1 MNKETANRWKYK
13 GKREIAAAIALY
25 PTAYLYARAL
35 TSSDYLLCLG
45 LFTALFVL
53 VGEYLCRGR
62 KRPAE
67 SVVWFGCFM
76 LITLG
81 VLLER
86 TRVWGSV
93 LPILF
98 MHIFAVWW
106 YLSRAGKLVDGES
119 GRFLPLDALNGFVR
133 IPFGNFFLRITCLRR
148 AARSR
153 RRGEQSE
160 QTGRKKAAS
169 VAAVL
174 LGALLLY
181 WAVSSL
187 AAADSGFE
195 RLVEGLLEALRL
207 PVNMGE
213 FVLRLL
219 LSLPVGAWLFGL
231 LAGAPRV
238 RNERLREERDKT
250 GEAIAKLRIVPGGIW
265 TAVTAV
271 FIAVYVL
278 FFAMQGSY
286 LFGAF
291 VRRLPEG
298 FIVSEYARRG
308 FFELCRVMTINF
320 ALLWLM
326 TRTGRAQ
333 EGQGR
338 RQRIMCTLLLA
349 ASMLFAV
356 VAFSKLALYI
366 SCFGFTPKRLQSSW
380 LVTVLFAGC
389 AAALYNLWTGKK
401 AFKYWMMFG
410 AVTLS
415 GLCIW

>member
-1 MNKETANRWKYK
+1 MNKENANRWKYK
-13 GKREIAAAIALY
+13 GRREIAAAIVLY

-35 TSSDYLLCLG
+35 TSIHYLLCLG

-53 VGEYLCRGR
+53 VGEYLCWGR

-67 SVVWFGCFM
+67 SVVWFGCLA
-76 LITLG
+76 LITVG
-81 VLLER
+81 VLAER
-86 TRVWGSV
+86 TRVWGPV

-106 YLSRAGKLVDGES
+106 YLSRAGKLVAGES

-153 RRGEQSE
+153 RNGE
-160 QTGRKKAAS
+160 QTGRKKGAS
-169 VAAVL
+169 IAAVL

-195 RLVEGLLEALRL
+195 RLVDGLLQALRL
-207 PVNMGE
+207 PVNTGE

-238 RNERLREERDKT
+238 RNERLREERNRT
-250 GEAIAKLRIVPGGIW
+250 EEMVAKLRVVPGGEW
-265 TAVTAV
+265 TALAAI
-271 FIAVYVL
+271 FIAVYAL

-298 FIVSEYARRG
+298 FIVSQYARRG
-308 FFELCRVMTINF
+308 FFELCRAMAINF

-326 TRTGRAQ
+326 TRTGRVP
-333 EGQGR
+333 EGRGR
-338 RQRIMCTLLLA
+338 TQKIMCTLLLA

-356 VAFSKLALYI
+356 VAFSKLMLYI

-415 GLCIW
+415 VLCIW

>member
-1 MNKETANRWKYK
+1 MNKETTNRWKYK
-13 GKREIAAAIALY
+13 GRREIAAAVVLY

-35 TSSDYLLCLG
+35 TSSHYLLCLG

-53 VGEYLCRGR
+53 VGEYLCWGR

-67 SVVWFGCFM
+67 SVVWFCCLA

-81 VLLER
+81 VLAGR
-86 TRVWGSV
+86 DRVWGPV
-93 LPILF
+93 LPIFF

-106 YLSRAGKLVDGES
+106 YLSRAGKLVAGES
-119 GRFLPLDALNGFVR
+119 GRFLPLDALHGFVR
-133 IPFGNFFLRITCLRR
+133 VPFGNFFLRITCLRR

-153 RRGEQSE
+153 RSGE

-169 VAAVL
+169 IVAIL

-181 WAVSSL
+181 WAISSL
-187 AAADSGFE
+187 AAADGGFE
-195 RLVEGLLEALRL
+195 RLVDGLLQTLRL
-207 PVNMGE
+207 PVNTGE

-238 RNERLREERDKT
+238 RNERLREERNRT
-250 GEAIAKLRIVPGGIW
+250 EEMVAKLRVVPGGVW
-265 TAVTAV
+265 TAVAAV
-271 FIAVYVL
+271 FIAVYAL

-298 FIVSEYARRG
+298 FIVSQYARRG

-326 TRTGRAQ
+326 TRTGRAP
-333 EGQGR
+333 EGRGR
-338 RQRIMCTLLLA
+338 TQKIVCTLLLA

-356 VAFSKLALYI
+356 VAFSKLMLYI

-415 GLCIW
+415 LLCVW

>member
-1 MNKETANRWKYK
+1 MNKENANRWKYK
-13 GKREIAAAIALY
+13 GRREIAAALVLY

-35 TSSDYLLCLG
+35 TSSNYLLCLG

-53 VGEYLCRGR
+53 VGEYLCWGR

-67 SVVWFGCFM
+67 SVVWFCCLA
-76 LITLG
+76 LITAG
-81 VLLER
+81 VLAGR
-86 TRVWGSV
+86 DRVWGPV
-93 LPILF
+93 LPIFF

-153 RRGEQSE
+153 RNGE
-160 QTGRKKAAS
+160 QTGRKKGAS

-207 PVNMGE
+207 PVNVGE

-238 RNERLREERDKT
+238 RNERLREERNKT
-250 GEAIAKLRIVPGGIW
+250 EEAIAKLRVVPGSEW
-265 TAVTAV
+265 TALAAM

-298 FIVSEYARRG
+298 FIVSQYARRG
-308 FFELCRVMTINF
+308 FFELCRAMTINF

-326 TRTGRAQ
+326 TRTGRVP
-333 EGQGR
+333 EGRERTQK
-338 RQRIMCTLLLA
+338 IMCTLLLA

-356 VAFSKLALYI
+356 VAFSKLMLYI

-415 GLCIW
+415 VLCIW